1 VSAFL
6 SDLRRAFQALL
17 RARGF
22 TTVAVLTLGLG
33 LALCVSVLTLV
44 NAYLVQGLPY
54 PESHRLFNV
63 QYAPPGTTFPPP
75 GIVFPRDFE
84 KLDWRSLDDIVE
96 FPIAWDLDAFN
107 LRGDPHPR
115 AASGAWVTPGYVEGF
130 GVSPARGRNFEA
142 ADFEPGR
149 PNVALISHRM
159 WQTHF
164 AGDANILGR
173 RFEAYMN
180 DRSAEAEMF
189 TVIGVLPE
197 RFWHMNPFTEVLT
210 PLRAPSYPYM
220 VRLRPGVPSD
230 LATQRINALVRA
242 GNPGLPPDWRAALLS
257 THAAYVEQV
266 RPLLLS
272 MAAATGLV
280 LLIAC
285 ANVAVLLL
293 VRASERRREIAVRKA
308 LGASAAQ
315 ITRSLVAEALV
326 LGALATTFG
335 LTVARVTLKSLAPV
349 IESQMGRAV
358 PGGTNALAPD
368 WMVMLGG
375 LAAGL
380 FVTCVCSIAPS
391 WALRLTPLA
400 LALHS
405 QRGTSAGPAQQR
417 ARSVL
422 IATEVAA
429 CLTLLIGA
437 ALMVQSG
444 LRILSVDM
452 GLDDR
457 DVLVGSVT
465 LRERAYPDPSS
476 RNTFFDR
483 VSERM
488 SEAPGV
494 KGVAFT
500 NWWPLQQPPLRN
512 VGSDDP
518 DRALKSRAGVVRVSV
533 DYFKTLGIAILDGRT
548 FTSDDRPGTP
558 MRALVSESLARRLW
572 PDRRGVGERLL
583 VFPSDGSAEAPPVA
597 YEVVGIAGDTR
608 QSHTD
613 TELGDV
619 YVAFSQEP
627 SLSTFAYV
635 RARGASGETE
645 RRFREAIASV
655 DAQVPL
661 GAARPLSDIL
671 DLQRVRARF
680 LASLL
685 MVFALLSGSFALLGL
700 YGVIAY
706 AVQQREKEIA
716 LRIAIGADQA
726 AITRLFLGQ
735 GARVLAIGLGTGV
748 GGAIGL
754 GRLLQSQLFGVNAAD
769 PYLISGATAAF
780 AVCGLVA
787 MAWPARRAALT
798 DPATALRE

>member
-1 VSAFL
+1 MTAFL
-6 SDLRRAFQALL
+6 QDLRRAFQALL

-22 TTVAVLTLGLG
+22 TTVAVLTLGVG
-33 LALCVSVLTLV
+33 LALCICVLTLV

-54 PESHRLFNV
+54 PESRRLFNV
-63 QYAPPGTTFPPP
+63 QYAPPGTSFPPP

-142 ADFEPGR
+142 ADFEVGR
-149 PNVALISHRM
+149 PNVALISHRL

-164 AGDANILGR
+164 AGDPNILGR

-180 DRSAEAEMF
+180 DRSAEAEAF

-197 RFWHMNPFTEVLT
+197 RFWHMNPFTEVLA

-220 VRLRPGVPSD
+220 LRLRPGVSAEV
-230 LATQRINALVRA
+230 ATQRVNSLVRA
-242 GNPGLPPDWRAALLS
+242 GNPGLPPEWRAALLS
-257 THAAYVEQV
+257 THSAYVEQV
-266 RPLLLS
+266 RPVILS

-308 LGASAAQ
+308 LGASAGQ

-335 LTVARVTLKSLAPV
+335 LAAARVVLKSLAPV
-349 IESQMGRAV
+349 IETQMGRSV
-358 PGGTNALAPD
+358 PGGTDALGPD
-368 WMVMLGG
+368 WMVLLGG
-375 LAAGL
+375 LAVGL
-380 FVTCVCSIAPS
+380 FITCVCSIAPS
-391 WALRLTPLA
+391 WALRRTPLA

-405 QRGTSAGPAQQR
+405 QRGASAGPAQQR
-417 ARSVL
+417 ARSIL

-437 ALMVQSG
+437 ALMVQTG
-444 LRILSVDM
+444 LRILNVEM

-457 DVLVGSVT
+457 DVMVGSVT

-483 VSERM
+483 VSEKM
-488 SEAPGV
+488 GETPGV

-500 NWWPLQQPPLRN
+500 SWWPLQQPPLRN
-512 VGSDDP
+512 VGSADP
-518 DRALKSRAGVVRVSV
+518 GSAAKSRSGLVRVGA
-533 DYFKTLGIAILDGRT
+533 DYFKTLGIAIRDGRT
-548 FTSDDRPGTP
+548 FTSDDRPGTTLI
-558 MRALVSESLARRLW
+558 AVVSESLARRLW
-572 PDRRGVGERLL
+572 PGRRAVGERLS
-583 VFPSDGSAEAPPVA
+583 VFPPDGSAEAPPVA

-608 QSHTD
+608 QVHTD

-619 YVAFSQEP
+619 YIALSQQP

-635 RARGASGETE
+635 RATGPPAETE

-661 GAARPLSDIL
+661 GAPRPLSDIL
-671 DLQRVRARF
+671 DQQRVRSRF
-680 LASLL
+680 LAALLMIFSLL
-685 MVFALLSGSFALLGL
+685 SALFALLGL

-716 LRIAIGADQA
+716 LRIAIGADRS

-735 GARVLAIGLGTGV
+735 GASVLAVGLGLGV

-754 GRLLQSQLFGVNAAD
+754 GRLLQSQLFGVHAAD
-769 PYLISGATAAF
+769 PYLIASATLAF
-780 AVCGLVA
+780 ALCGLLA

-798 DPATALRE
+798 DPAAALRE